1 MSEHDTYQHEDI
13 ESLLMSKAFAEL
25 LEEERAFVLQH
36 VKDEAE
42 YTSMRE
48 LLLQMHEL
56 SFDSDLK
63 DAPES
68 IETALMHGFAENAE
82 KVRGYTRRFSPWM
95 GWAVAATI
103 VGICVVFFW
112 PGSDK
117 QQTAQ
122 AEQEQQQSEEK
133 DSANL
138 VGQPTPVIAVPEV
151 TLPSDVERLLAQVAP
166 ASIPEAPPGAQRL
179 YEYDEEVKSVNIEEA
194 ELSEPSE
201 VPVVTAQE
209 NLDAVIAIVEEDVP
223 SKPSAVPSRAQSKT
237 VELNTTTTVQESLNE
252 NQVAEETNVSEMPK
266 RKKKRNPDAM
276 NIGQSKRLR
285 SLLRGD

>member
-1 MSEHDTYQHEDI
+1 MSEHDIYQHEDI

-68 IETALMHGFAENAE
+68 IETALMYGFAENAE

-103 VGICVVFFW
+103 VGFCVVFFW

-122 AEQEQQQSEEK
+122 AEQEQQQSVEK

-138 VGQPTPVIAVPEV
+138 VGQPTPVITVPEV

-166 ASIPEAPPGAQRL
+166 ASIPQAPPGAQRL
-179 YEYDEEVKSVNIEEA
+179 YEFDEEVKSVNIEEA

-252 NQVAEETNVSEMPK
+252 NQVAEGANVSEMPK